1 MHAALF
7 LGAAVITMTLGR
19 FDRELQGEDGPLLRA
34 AYRREIERAVD
45 RVKGP
50 TEDQVVSAGVVSRR
64 GESACRKTAASFAK
78 GKKTEQAKRRLE
90 VEEMESVEAMNNE
103 QLAAVVVE
111 LLQKNQEVRRAVLR
125 VVVSCPN
132 IMTEW

>member
-1 MHAALF
+1 
-7 LGAAVITMTLGR
+7 
-19 FDRELQGEDGPLLRA
+19 
-34 AYRREIERAVD
+34 
-45 RVKGP
+45 
-50 TEDQVVSAGVVSRR
+50 VVSAGVVSRR
-64 GESACRKTAASFAK
+64 GASARSKATVPLAK
-78 GKKTEQAKRRLE
+78 GEKTEQAKRRLE
-90 VEEMESVEAMNNE
+90 VEEMESVEAMNSE